1 MLVKDRQP
9 GKWLAGSGLLV
20 MGILFI
26 LAGLSLGFENSP
38 LYFVLIPS
46 GLYVAVAVIHDQLI
60 KNISIYFKERRSKQ
74 IH

>member
-1 MLVKDRQP
+1 
-9 GKWLAGSGLLV
+9 